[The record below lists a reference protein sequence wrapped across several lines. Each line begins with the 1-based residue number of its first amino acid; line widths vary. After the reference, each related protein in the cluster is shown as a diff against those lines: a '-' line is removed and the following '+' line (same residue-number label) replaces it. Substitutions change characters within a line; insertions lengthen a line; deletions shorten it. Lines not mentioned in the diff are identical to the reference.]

1 MSIVKIA
8 LKSVLHPIRR
18 AAGRFV
24 VSQQPLNSS
33 IIWKAAQITS
43 AELVEGDYLEFGVF
57 RGDSFIQA
65 FKTIEA
71 VYRERCEDQGHTH
84 SRHYRA
90 RVQELWS
97 TMRFFAFDSF
107 QGFPAIK
114 GLDALSND
122 FSETN
127 FAFPLEDFK
136 RKLRAASVDASKVA
150 VVPGYFEDTCRAQTI
165 EEHGMKAASIIHIDC
180 DLYESTKAC
189 LNFILP
195 LLVDGTVVIF
205 DDWYCF
211 RGNPALGEQRAFAEW
226 ASGITDWT
234 FSQYQK
240 EGPWRNSF
248 IANRREEC
256 GALR

>member
-24 VSQQPLNSS
+24 VSQESLHSS

-71 VYRERCEDQGHTH
+71 VYRERCADQVHIG

-107 QGFPAIK
+107 QGLPAIK
-114 GLDALSND
+114 GLDALSNE
-122 FSETN
+122 FAETN
-127 FAFPLEDFK
+127 FACPLDDFM
-136 RKLRAASVDASKVA
+136 RNLWAASVDASKVV
-150 VVPGYFEDTCRAQTI
+150 VVPGYFDDTCRAQTI
-165 EEHGMKAASIIHIDC
+165 EKHGMKAGSIIHIDC
-180 DLYESTKAC
+180 DLYESAKAC

-195 LLVDGTVVIF
+195 LLVDGTVLIF

-226 ASGITDWT
+226 ASGLTEWT
-234 FSQYQK
+234 FTQYQK
-240 EGPWRNSF
+240 DSPWNNSF
-248 IANRREEC
+248 VANRREKC
-256 GALR
+256 TAPL